1 MAGKFEKPRQGAS
14 GKPKKT
20 VKPDGSK
27 KKWPMVLLVVTL
39 AVIAVIGGAVAFL
52 WAKLDLIQFD
62 NEVDYNVYATEPS
75 EVASDV
81 IVDTEET
88 QEVQQTEETEAEETI
103 DLSGLEMVETAPVIP
118 DSEIFDDSN
127 VLNILVI
134 GTDERTKNFSASA
147 RSDCMILVSIDRER
161 NTVKLVSLERG
172 IAAPVLEGTY
182 AGQYDWLTHIFR
194 YGGAELLRKTV
205 EHCFKVNVDHYVRF
219 NFTAVESVIDA
230 IGGVDIELTAR
241 EALGLNGQ
249 INSNAITRQWV
260 VEGVNHLDGYDTLQ
274 YARQRFIDSD
284 WKRVERQRKVI
295 LAVVE
300 ALKDTNLLELNELA
314 NTVLPMV
321 QTNLTK
327 LEIAELVLYA
337 PNFLKSEFDQMT
349 IPKQGTY
356 GGMGCMQGR
365 GGFAVDYEINNDLLR
380 RFLYEGA
387 TSEELLAE

>member
-1 MAGKFEKPRQGAS
+1 MAGKYEKKREKPTKKS
-14 GKPKKT
+14 GKQN
-20 VKPDGSK
+20 
-27 KKWPMVLLVVTL
+27 KKWKKLLLAVLLVIVAL
-39 AVIAVIGGAVAFL
+39 IGGVFAFL
-52 WAKLDLIQFD
+52 WAKLDLIQYD
-62 NEVDYNVYATEPS
+62 NEVDYSAYAETVPQQESGEESSETVPETEP
-75 EVASDV
+75 
-81 IVDTEET
+81 
-88 QEVQQTEETEAEETI
+88 EETI

-118 DSEIFDDSN
+118 DSEIFEDSD

-134 GTDERTKNFSASA
+134 GTDERTKDFSASA
-147 RSDCMILVSIDRER
+147 RSDCMILVSIDRSR

-172 IAAPVLEGTY
+172 IAAPILEGTY

-205 EHCFKVNVDHYVRF
+205 EYCFKVDVDHYVRF
-219 NFTAVESVIDA
+219 NFTSVESVIDA

-241 EALGLNGQ
+241 EAMGLNGQ
-249 INSNAITRQWV
+249 ISTNAKAKHWMT
-260 VEGVNHLDGYDTLQ
+260 EGVNHMDGYDTRQ
-274 YARQRFIDSD
+274 YARLRYIDSD

-300 ALKDTNLLELNELA
+300 AVKNSSLIELNELA

-337 PNFLKSEFDQMT
+337 PNFLKSSFDQMT

-356 GGMGCMQGR
+356 GGMGCIQGR
-365 GGFAVDYEINNDLLR
+365 GGFAVDYEINNDLLH